1 MNRFEACRGTTK
13 IRYDMLP
20 VRDAI
25 YAFWESIDN
34 NMTNS
39 EALRVIHLGKAVERV
54 DMYLRLGYPTEDIF
68 AQLDNLIK
76 HVSRRFDSEAAIIS
90 IARLNY
96 LKKAAE
102 DRVDLAAN
110 RCDILENIEDL
121 VEVNFLEAVAV

>member
-1 MNRFEACRGTTK
+1 MNCLHVTGLNSVSTRT
-13 IRYDMLP
+13 
-20 VRDAI
+20 VR
-25 YAFWESIDN
+25 W
-34 NMTNS
+34 
-39 EALRVIHLGKAVERV
+39 VIHLGKAVERV